1 MRSLKKKRNPI
12 IPKSVCDVA
21 KNNFPCNYEFE
32 LLLKEFVLRSTC
44 GLVKKRNL
52 IIPKSVCDVAKNN
65 FPIGRFSNLTWTSS
79 LKLIFPFY
87 YLFEIY

>member
-32 LLLKEFVLRSTC
+32 LLLKDHWCSCFSWIRTTQGSTHRGC
-44 GLVKKRNL
+44 
-52 IIPKSVCDVAKNN
+52 A
-65 FPIGRFSNLTWTSS
+65 
-79 LKLIFPFY
+79 
-87 YLFEIY
+87 